1 MHFTLNDEKYN
12 CEISGFCLKDK
23 YGDAHI
29 IGVCGKDHCIYF
41 ITNLLGNK
49 KVIKSQLSKKDWEES
64 AQYIIFEAWMNY
76 KIDNAFDSTP
86 SKNCLPTISSSFSFK
101 SFLNISLNATFVYL
115 GAAQLLSYLV
125 PKPPVLPLSVA

>member
-1 MHFTLNDEKYN
+1 MIICKQCDDKKEKLLKLLDVTAEKAEKNKVPVVHFTLNDEKYN

-86 SKNCLPTISSSFSFK
+86 VASLIYDIKNDRI
-101 SFLNISLNATFVYL
+101 I
-115 GAAQLLSYLV
+115 
-125 PKPPVLPLSVA
+125 

>member
-1 MHFTLNDEKYN
+1 MIICKQCDDKKGKLLKLLDVTAEKAEKNKVPVVHFTLNDEKYN

-29 IGVCGKDHCIYF
+29 NGVCGKDHCIYF

-86 SKNCLPTISSSFSFK
+86 VASLIYDIKNDRI
-101 SFLNISLNATFVYL
+101 I
-115 GAAQLLSYLV
+115 
-125 PKPPVLPLSVA
+125 

>member
-1 MHFTLNDEKYN
+1 MIICKQCDEKKEKLLKLLDVVAEKAEKNKVPVVDFTLNDEKYN

-64 AQYIIFEAWMNY
+64 AQYIIFEARMND
-76 KIDNAFDSTP
+76 KINNAFDSTP
-86 SKNCLPTISSSFSFK
+86 VA
-101 SFLNISLNATFVYL
+101 SLAYD
-115 GAAQLLSYLV
+115 A
-125 PKPPVLPLSVA
+125 KHDRII